1 MNTDHVLTVK
11 RQQLTLDFPLSST
24 LPCSDFRAN
33 LSLSKGSV
41 NGLSSGWFHLNPPQ
55 RLEMHL
61 AEGVNRQQYSEVNQF
76 FTSRWKRKNLENG
89 ENTLSRKIP
98 FLFQSSYFQIGQRQ
112 VGMSVC
118 KFYKALR
125 KE

>member
-1 MNTDHVLTVK
+1 
-11 RQQLTLDFPLSST
+11 
-24 LPCSDFRAN
+24 
-33 LSLSKGSV
+33 
-41 NGLSSGWFHLNPPQ
+41 
-55 RLEMHL
+55 MHL

-112 VGMSVC
+112 VGMCTVC
-118 KFYKALR
+118 LCANSTRLSGKNDAQLESR
-125 KE
+125 